1 MICYKDR
8 PIHWAVSLFPAQ
20 FLAEKKLKKYIDS
33 GNEFGYIAKS
43 AVGTLV
49 FEN

>member
-1 MICYKDR
+1 LT
-8 PIHWAVSLFPAQ
+8 VTTEE
-20 FLAEKKLKKYIDS
+20 EKKDKKGIDKKKVM
-33 GNEFGYIAKS
+33 GYIAKS

>member
-1 MICYKDR
+1 MLSRGMSRSVFIFTLSPCE
-8 PIHWAVSLFPAQ
+8 
-20 FLAEKKLKKYIDS
+20 EKKDKKGIDKKKVM
-33 GNEFGYIAKS
+33 GYIAKS